1 MCLTEV
7 LNPVDRGGNFFRTD
21 YSKHKKMVVFQRGE
35 KRHLAYHTDTHIFF
49 NQNQANVITE
59 PLSRAPVHFPSA
71 GLHRQNSLLRL

>member
-35 KRHLAYHTDTHIFF
+35 KGI
-49 NQNQANVITE
+49 
-59 PLSRAPVHFPSA
+59 
-71 GLHRQNSLLRL
+71 